1 VSASDASAGGG
12 PVPAAATPS
21 EWGSGAPDG
30 FDPEA
35 VPIRPAATVMVVE
48 DRPDLRVLMLRRTAR
63 AVFAG
68 DMWVYP
74 GGRVDPDDAE
84 GVLDHVTGL
93 TDAAASAAL
102 GIDHGGLAFWV
113 AALRECFE
121 EAGILLARD
130 SATGAPLDLRDAA
143 TAARLEPC
151 RAALNAGQRGFA
163 DIVAELGVV
172 LDASQ
177 VHYVGHW
184 VTPLGSPRRFDTRFF
199 LAAPPPDQTAVHDD
213 TEIVH
218 HEWVSPAAA
227 IEAWRAD
234 RMAMMT
240 PTARMLMSLLPF
252 ERAADVVTAAAAE
265 RPLDQVRVQRDGET
279 YHIMLPG
286 DAGYD
291 DGDPDLEFGWVKLRP

>member
-1 VSASDASAGGG
+1 
-12 PVPAAATPS
+12 VP
-21 EWGSGAPDG
+21 EG

-74 GGRVDPDDAE
+74 GGRVDADDALA
-84 GVLDHVTGL
+84 VLDHVTGL
-93 TDAAASAAL
+93 TDAAASAIL
-102 GIDHGGLAFWV
+102 GIDRGGLAFWV

-130 SATGAPLDLRDAA
+130 ASSGAPLDLRDPA
-143 TAARLEPC
+143 TAARLQPC

-184 VTPLGSPRRFDTRFF
+184 VTPMGSPRRFDTRFF

-227 IEAWRAD
+227 VEAWRAD

-252 ERAADVVTAAAAE
+252 ERAADVVAAAAAD
-265 RPLDQVRVQRDGET
+265 RPAEQIRVRRDPDDT

-286 DAGYD
+286 EPGYD
-291 DGDPDLEFGWVKLRP
+291 EGDPDLEFGWVKLRP